1 MKRFLF
7 LLALCLLLS
16 ACTVR
21 TAPEAVPETQESQ
34 TQEPEPVS
42 VPDDAA
48 PVLEETVPVQEENV
62 LLLEP
67 AEEFGAAVPEAS
79 EARAAFAAQAD
90 QWGVAKWVRAET
102 PLVNDGLGRIVLPLR
117 TEDGGIASTETEAL
131 VYDPD
136 TGLVTP
142 RYYAWRLLNENWK
155 EASCG
160 AVQTLL
166 DHVLLEVDRAFVTIP
181 SEAARW
187 EIAIGAEQYNGGGVS
202 FPQFRPPLGRWEPG
216 QTYVLELDGIQ
227 RATLTATLPGQD
239 PYSFCF
245 QRLDT
250 SQLSRTQPERL
261 QARLRTAFTVAEWT
275 EEELDR
281 LADRLP
287 DLDDWMTDT
296 VWILEREPDRLL
308 LLYVNQEDR
317 MEVLDMDGAVRVLPQ
332 GGAAWLEDPSQIEP
346 WLGAT
351 VDEDW
356 WNREGAAALEAF
368 AACLQTAPEVLEY
381 NPVWRV
387 EMLGEEV
394 WLYLFSEWDGY
405 FNYDLLIWQS
415 GQEVRFAASGPLI
428 RTWYL
433 VYD

>member
-16 ACTVR
+16 ACTVQ

-181 SEAARW
+181 AEAAQW
-187 EIAIGAEQYNGGGVS
+187 EIAIGAEQYNGGGIS

-281 LADRLP
+281 LAERLP

-296 VWILEREPDRLL
+296 VWILEREPDQLL

-317 MEVLDMDGAVRVLPQ
+317 MEVRDMDGAVHVLPK
-332 GGAAWLEDPSQIEP
+332 GGAEWLMDPSQIEP

-356 WNREGAAALEAF
+356 WSREGAAALEAF